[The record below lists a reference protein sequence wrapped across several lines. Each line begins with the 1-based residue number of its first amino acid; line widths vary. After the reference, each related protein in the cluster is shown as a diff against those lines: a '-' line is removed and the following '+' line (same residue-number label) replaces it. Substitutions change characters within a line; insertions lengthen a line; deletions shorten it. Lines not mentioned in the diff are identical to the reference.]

1 MVTDPLAGLA
11 HPLFAGMPVDEAFG
25 TAQQRSLAAVDA
37 LPSDVFLTGDL
48 PGLRRRLVD
57 TYGIDPLRLDWDS
70 CNALPS
76 DDGATV
82 CVFVPFLGPAGLFD
96 MRPSRGEGEHP
107 TGWVREHELVIVLP
121 ADRDQAQHEFEHQ
134 RSQVTDWVARIH
146 ADVVPRSERLVRT
159 IRTRVAS
166 KVDRARQIAWLARD
180 FGPPPLPRRGRPSA
194 DRQRSQPTSSGR
206 SAIAIGPRRPG
217 RPPASRELI
226 LDHFEE
232 ALLATPEPRT
242 YAAIAE
248 RFRTLDGSHVG
259 ITPRHL
265 RRLLRHAEKLAE

>member
-1 MVTDPLAGLA
+1 MVTFPLAGLA

-25 TAQQRSLAAVDA
+25 TAQKQALAAVDV
-37 LPSDVFLTGDL
+37 LRSDDLLTGNL
-48 PGLRRRLVD
+48 PGLRRRLVK

-70 CNALPS
+70 PNALPS

-82 CVFVPFLGPAGLFD
+82 CVFVPFWGPAGLFD
-96 MRPSRGEGEHP
+96 MRPSREDGELP
-107 TGWVREHELVIVLP
+107 TGWVREHELVVVLP
-121 ADRDQAQHEFEHQ
+121 ADRDIAQHEFEHQ
-134 RSQVTDWVARIH
+134 MSLVSDWVARIN
-146 ADVVPRSERLVRT
+146 ADVVPRNERLTRA

-166 KVDRARQIAWLARD
+166 KVDRARQIALLARD

-194 DRQRSQPTSSGR
+194 DRHGSQLTSSGR

-226 LDHFEE
+226 LDRFEE

-248 RFRTLDGSHVG
+248 RFRTLDGSYVG

-265 RRLLRHAEKLAE
+265 RRLLRHAEKPAE